1 MELARKLALAGV
13 VLLSLLPMSLF
24 AFLGLHTRPMSDDYC
39 YIHTSAEMPLLE
51 FVLYWRDRW
60 DGSYSDYALRDML
73 GPLGF
78 EVAALFPAILIGGWF
93 LVTAMLVAR
102 GLQLL
107 NIIERQRRAIA
118 IALSA
123 LLVAAICSGLYGKN
137 ALYWYAASVRYSV
150 SAVTLTLF
158 MLVLLRVDA
167 QASSRRHL
175 ALPALAAAALCFVGA
190 GFAETVAI
198 AQFVCLS
205 WLMGALWLTRSRS
218 GGNRLAVAGAG
229 WLATIAGMLVIVTAP
244 GVAHRVAWERARSP
258 ELLRRAP
265 EQLLAQTV
273 QTWFDRV
280 SDPELLASFALLLA
294 AGMFLALS
302 LVKRAA
308 PDSGDSVRL
317 QRNPLRFGLLA
328 QLLLLPMIWQHQSA
342 DASLLGRFSAAYFL
356 VILGNAALIA
366 SLALCLW
373 RRERING
380 LLRER
385 GILAP
390 AAALGIILLLF
401 ALTQFRSV
409 HWRAQ
414 AYLWI
419 SCYSLLLA
427 LAWLLLAQLPAAKVR
442 GFTIGMGCL
451 ILANW
456 TAIAAV
462 AFAGHYFTPTDT
474 ARTFTFAAH
483 LTLWQGLAWGLF
495 LGYAIASGHLAA
507 SARVRWWLQGVV
519 LVVVLALSARIV
531 ADQVALLPK
540 FQQYASEFDARH
552 ASIIEQRAAGIRQI
566 AVAPLSFNLER
577 YLKVARLQSNDCPL
591 LFYDIDDIEVQAP

>member
-1 MELARKLALAGV
+1 MELARKLAPGAV
-13 VLLSLLPMSLF
+13 APLSLLPMSLF
-24 AFLGLHTRPMSDDYC
+24 AYIGLHTRPMSDDYC
-39 YIHTSAEMPLLE
+39 YIHTSAEMPWLE
-51 FVLYWRDRW
+51 FILHWRDRW

-78 EVAALFPAILIGGWF
+78 EVAALFPALLIGVWF
-93 LVTAMLVAR
+93 IVAALLVTRCLE
-102 GLQLL
+102 LL
-107 NIIERQRRAIA
+107 HVERRRTIA

-123 LLVAAICSGLYGKN
+123 LLVAAICNGLYGKN

-158 MLVLLRVDA
+158 MLVLLRVEDP
-167 QASSRRHL
+167 ASSRPPL
-175 ALPALAAAALCFVGA
+175 ALLALAAGALCFVSA

-205 WLMGALWLTRSRS
+205 LLMGALWLTRSDS
-218 GGNRLAVAGAG
+218 GRNRLAVAGAG

-258 ELLRRAP
+258 ELLRRVP
-265 EQLLAQTV
+265 EQLLAQTL

-280 SDPELLASFALLLA
+280 SDPELLASFVLLLA
-294 AGMFLALS
+294 AGMLVALS
-302 LVKRAA
+302 LVKRAPPVCGA
-308 PDSGDSVRL
+308 SVWL

-328 QLLLLPMIWQHQSA
+328 QLLLLPLIWQHQSA
-342 DASLLGRFSAAYFL
+342 DASMLGRFSAAYFV
-356 VILGNAALIA
+356 VILCNAALLA

-373 RRERING
+373 RRERINR

-385 GILAP
+385 EILAL
-390 AAALGIILLLF
+390 AVALGIILLLF
-401 ALTQFRSV
+401 ALTQFRSI

-427 LAWLLLAQLPAAKVR
+427 LAWLLRARLPAAKVR
-442 GFTIGMGCL
+442 GFTVGMGCL
-451 ILANW
+451 ILATW

-495 LGYAIASGHLAA
+495 LGYATASGYTTA
-507 SARVRWWLQGVV
+507 SGRVHWRLQGVV
-519 LVVVLALSARIV
+519 LLIVLALSVRIV
-531 ADQVALLPK
+531 AEQVALLPK

-552 ASIIEQRAAGIRQI
+552 ASILEQRAAGKRQI

-591 LFYDIDDIEVQAP
+591 LFYDIDDIEVQTP